1 MDSESSRPYGSA
13 VSSTP
18 SDPGRGD
25 QKPDDGTHRDDRAD
39 GTQQPT
45 PSDSQAEGGQYG
57 VPPAGQYGGQPGQY
71 GQQAGQPGQYYGQPG
86 QYGAQPGQYGAQ
98 PGQYGAQP
106 GQYGQPGQYAGG
118 QYNPYNQPGSYG
130 GQPYQGYQAYP
141 GGQPYGDKGGYAYN
155 PYSTPY
161 PAGIDQGDTAPAER
175 PRIMI
180 LSLLLVI
187 LSALPF
193 LGIGLVLLVA
203 AENGAQA
210 FDPEQLRQIEEAGV
224 SVEEI
229 IRVAGG
235 VLVAVAVLYIGFAV
249 LAFIGHK
256 WARIIL
262 TIMTAGFTLLALST
276 VFSGLGGDNAS
287 LLFMLV
293 VTILSIAGTVI
304 LYMPDA
310 RQFFAG
316 RR

>member
-1 MDSESSRPYGSA
+1 MDSESGRPYGNA

-25 QKPDDGTHRDDRAD
+25 QKPDGGPHRDDRAD
-39 GTQQPT
+39 GTQQPA
-45 PSDSQAEGGQYG
+45 PSDSQAEGAQYG
-57 VPPAGQYGGQPGQY
+57 APPAGQYGAQPGQY
-71 GQQAGQPGQYYGQPG
+71 DPYGRQAGQPGPYYGQPG
-86 QYGAQPGQYGAQ
+86 QYGAQPGQYDQ
-98 PGQYGAQP
+98 PGQH
-106 GQYGQPGQYAGG
+106 GQPG
-118 QYNPYNQPGSYG
+118 QYNPYNQPGPCG
-130 GQPYQGYQAYP
+130 GQPYP
-141 GGQPYGDKGGYAYN
+141 GGQGGYAYN

-161 PAGIDQGDTAPAER
+161 PAGLDDADTAPVER

-180 LSLLLVI
+180 LSLVFVI

-193 LGIGLVLLVA
+193 LGIGLLLLVA
-203 AENGAQA
+203 AQNGAQA

-224 SVEEI
+224 SVAEI
-229 IRVAGG
+229 VRVAGG
-235 VLVAVAVLYIGFAV
+235 VLLAVAALYIGFAV
-249 LAFIGHK
+249 LAFIGHN

-276 VFSGLGGDNAS
+276 VFGLGGDNAS

-310 RQFFAG
+310 RRFFSG